1 MTKKYHTSTSASAA
15 IAAVLA
21 LTPAAALAQV
31 VDLPVVTAAPA
42 APAAVTL
49 PESIASSPAPAPSPI
64 VIPADLPPVATAEPA
79 ASATAARAPTA
90 VPAARAAATPPQA
103 DRAPPTPS
111 DASSTALASNA
122 AAPANRTVTPAPSE
136 DAALP
141 PVAAPAPPST
151 AERAAP
157 LPVQAD
163 GSSTSYWA
171 LALGGMAALGLA
183 VWGFVAIGR
192 RKPLERRTASERVGV
207 AEPLAEPVALGSQAQ
222 PAASASMF
230 DLRRPSGSATENLA
244 HSGAS
249 VALPRVMPQRFEDRD
264 ALLKRMIAA
273 KPDRANPFTSYGARR
288 KRARLILQSLG
299 QDFEGRE
306 PWIDLGQ
313 YSANWPELARRRN
326 AAA

>member
-1 MTKKYHTSTSASAA
+1 
-15 IAAVLA
+15 
-21 LTPAAALAQV
+21 
-31 VDLPVVTAAPA
+31 
-42 APAAVTL
+42 
-49 PESIASSPAPAPSPI
+49 
-64 VIPADLPPVATAEPA
+64 
-79 ASATAARAPTA
+79 
-90 VPAARAAATPPQA
+90 
-103 DRAPPTPS
+103 
-111 DASSTALASNA
+111 
-122 AAPANRTVTPAPSE
+122 
-136 DAALP
+136 
-141 PVAAPAPPST
+141 
-151 AERAAP
+151 
-157 LPVQAD
+157 VQAD

-207 AEPLAEPVALGSQAQ
+207 AKPLAEPVAPLAEPVALGLQAQ